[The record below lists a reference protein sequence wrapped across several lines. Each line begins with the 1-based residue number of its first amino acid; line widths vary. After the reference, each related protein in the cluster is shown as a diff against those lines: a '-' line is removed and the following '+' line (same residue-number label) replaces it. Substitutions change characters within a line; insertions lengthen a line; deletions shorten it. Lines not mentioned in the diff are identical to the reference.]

1 VSDLPSAHPL
11 VQFVR
16 SLEHHVALS
25 PEARTAI
32 LAMPVRLRM
41 LESSAYLTREGD
53 RPDLCGILAS
63 GYAYRQKETGDG
75 QRQIVSLHIPGE
87 ALDLQHLYLSEA
99 DHSVQML
106 TRGEVGFVARSDLQV
121 LASQYPEIAR
131 AITVA
136 ILLEASIFREWVL
149 NVGRRNARSRM
160 GHLLCEFAIR
170 LHARGLVTE
179 EPYMLPISQEQLAD
193 ALGLTPVHVNR
204 TLKGLEASGLIR
216 RNKREIVFPGWN
228 TLREVADFNQRYLHL
243 RAADVAP
250 GEPVVPKAGR
260 GPA

>member
-1 VSDLPSAHPL
+1 
-11 VQFVR
+11 
-16 SLEHHVALS
+16 
-25 PEARTAI
+25 
-32 LAMPVRLRM
+32 M

-53 RPDLCGILAS
+53 RPELCGILAS

-106 TRGEVGFVARSDLQV
+106 TRGEVGFVARSDLHALV
-121 LASQYPEIAR
+121 SEHPEIAR

-136 ILLEASIFREWVL
+136 ILVEASIFREWVL

-170 LHARGLVTE
+170 LHAQGLVTE
-179 EPYMLPISQEQLAD
+179 EPYVLPISQEQLAD

-204 TLKGLEASGLIR
+204 TLKALEVSGLIR
-216 RNKREIVFPGWN
+216 RNKREIAFPSWN

-243 RAADVAP
+243 RSTDLVP
-250 GEPVVPKAGR
+250 GEPIAPRSGASS
-260 GPA
+260 A